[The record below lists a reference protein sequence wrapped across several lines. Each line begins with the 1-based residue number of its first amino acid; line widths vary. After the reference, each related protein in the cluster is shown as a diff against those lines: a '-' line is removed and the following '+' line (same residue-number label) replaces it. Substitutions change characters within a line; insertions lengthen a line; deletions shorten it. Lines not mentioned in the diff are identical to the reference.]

1 MVYVVVK
8 HLHSL
13 THISVISLTLWRW
26 CSGTFSSDSLRDK
39 NCSPAENSAVE
50 KPVLRERH
58 ENWTQDNNSSE
69 SVQNLWQ
76 NIQGKETKE
85 EKRKRETNML
95 NVVASNS
102 LISAHIYL
110 ILEGPLKM
118 SKYLLLGHW
127 RANKQI
133 FIQFQSETGSS
144 VFTANISAESAPV
157 SIFSFSHLFHAG
169 AALDLGQMW
178 NFWYLL
184 FATIPINH
192 QANVRVDRPQGK
204 LLWVVLCS
212 NTTTSL

>member
-1 MVYVVVK
+1 MVYFVVK

-76 NIQGKETKE
+76 NVQGKGTKE

-95 NVVASNS
+95 NVVAPNS

-110 ILEGPLKM
+110 ILEGPENVKISFVGSLK
-118 SKYLLLGHW
+118 SKQTNFHPVPVRNRLFCLHGQYIGRICPGL
-127 RANKQI
+127 NI
-133 FIQFQSETGSS
+133 F
-144 VFTANISAESAPV
+144 
-157 SIFSFSHLFHAG
+157 
-169 AALDLGQMW
+169 
-178 NFWYLL
+178 L
-184 FATIPINH
+184 FAPFSRRCRSWSRSNVKEKFLIFVVCHN
-192 QANVRVDRPQGK
+192 AN
-204 LLWVVLCS
+204 
-212 NTTTSL
+212 